1 MLVPVAF
8 GLALAVSMAPLAF
21 EEDVVRSDFG
31 IRQVLSFAAVGALLL
46 GLLPQLV
53 ASTQGRWYLPE
64 GDFDRAL
71 ADVDSGDDF
80 RTLWIGD
87 PDVLP
92 LSGWKLDSVPSVN
105 LGMSEGL
112 DPTMSQRWRLDGGA
126 SVEAVS
132 SALTDALEGRTAR
145 LGRGIAPTAIRYVV
159 VIDRPAPEPFAAAE
173 VPMPAGVVDALEEQ
187 LDLRRI
193 LVGPGIDLF
202 EVRAPWAPRSDISE
216 TPTPGEA
223 PPAVLG
229 DGFGTAFSGELP
241 DDSTVAQAVTADPGW
256 TLSTPAGDAE
266 RDTLF
271 SWAQKFAVTEGGE
284 ADLRWSPPLSTRALQ
299 LFQVL
304 ALLGLVYLATR
315 RSDLPTP
322 QRRRSVDRPAEP
334 LVVVEGSEGL
344 ADWTEHRSTPVEES
358 EGSAAA
364 EQGVEGGD
372 AEEDE
377 ALPPADSVDRSDP
390 EDPDVRDG
398 GRDGPGEDDSGRAG
412 QVRRRG
418 RSRRRKGK
426 R

>member
-1 MLVPVAF
+1 
-8 GLALAVSMAPLAF
+8 
-21 EEDVVRSDFG
+21 
-31 IRQVLSFAAVGALLL
+31 
-46 GLLPQLV
+46 
-53 ASTQGRWYLPE
+53 
-64 GDFDRAL
+64 
-71 ADVDSGDDF
+71 
-80 RTLWIGD
+80 
-87 PDVLP
+87 
-92 LSGWKLDSVPSVN
+92 
-105 LGMSEGL
+105 
-112 DPTMSQRWRLDGGA
+112 
-126 SVEAVS
+126 
-132 SALTDALEGRTAR
+132 
-145 LGRGIAPTAIRYVV
+145 
-159 VIDRPAPEPFAAAE
+159 
-173 VPMPAGVVDALEEQ
+173 VVDALEEQ

-202 EVRAPWAPRSDISE
+202 EVRAPWAPRSDVTE

-229 DGFGTAFSGELP
+229 EGFGTAFSGELP

-256 TLSTPAGDAE
+256 TLSTPSGDAE

-315 RSDLPTP
+315 RGDLPTP
-322 QRRRSVDRPAEP
+322 QRRRSVARPAEP

-344 ADWTEHRSTPVEES
+344 ADWTEHRSTPVEGS
-358 EGSAAA
+358 EDSAEA
-364 EQGVEGGD
+364 EQGVEAGEG
-372 AEEDE
+372 E
-377 ALPPADSVDRSDP
+377 ALPPADSVDPSDR
-390 EDPDVRDG
+390 EGPDAGDG
-398 GRDGPGEDDSGRAG
+398 GRDDPAEDDSAEDDSEPSG